1 MHAGQAAALGRHD
14 RSQVPP
20 LWLLAGGR
28 VSKRWTPPV
37 SWQPS
42 FSADDDWTLGMYP
55 YTAQPKLSKKER
67 KAAKKAAKRATQ
79 TARVAREAR
88 LADLRQVTV
97 ERTEDKLR
105 LIFCD
110 FDGVLNRHSSGAYGL
125 VDELVERLDRL
136 ARETGAVVV
145 VSSWWRC
152 MGVAA
157 MRRDL
162 AAAGFSG
169 RVIGRTPWLGET
181 EAWDARERG
190 TEVQAVL
197 TYLGDRV
204 QSFVILDDHDRMG
217 DLLPYLV
224 QTVAT
229 EGLTEA
235 DIERAAAILSPR
247 PVSLLRPVYPDSLT
261 RTSAPTYTYRD
272 AQDGA

>member
-1 MHAGQAAALGRHD
+1 MN
-14 RSQVPP
+14 
-20 LWLLAGGR
+20 
-28 VSKRWTPPV
+28 TPDV

-42 FSADDDWTLGMYP
+42 LDDDWTLAMYP
-55 YTAQPKLSKKER
+55 NWPQPKLGKKAR
-67 KAAKKAAKRATQ
+67 KKAKKL
-79 TARVAREAR
+79 ARR
-88 LADLRQVTV
+88 LARQQTYLPAPAKPRPLRERQV
-97 ERTEDKLR
+97 RLEDADGHGLR

-110 FDGVLNRHSSGAYGL
+110 FDGVLNQHSSGHYQL
-125 VDELVERLDRL
+125 LPELVERLDRL

-145 VSSWWRC
+145 VSSWWRWI
-152 MGVAA
+152 GVEAL
-157 MRRDL
+157 RRDL
-162 AAAGFSG
+162 ASAGYHG
-169 RVIGRTPWLGET
+169 RVIGRTPWLGEDDY
-181 EAWDARERG
+181 WDARERG

-224 QTVAT
+224 QTEAT